1 MKRFSTLLLIAAG
14 LIGVSAHAQDH
25 FLASRMKSADDL
37 YNSYQF
43 PDAIEAYKK
52 EVGKRSVNQRHVV
65 QRIADSYRRTGQY
78 GASEEWYARVVQFQD
93 IDPVNYYYYAKALS
107 TNKKHEQ
114 AAEWFKR
121 YAEASTKDRRAK
133 EHKGYSVDEVNKLLS
148 AKEEYAVSPIT
159 ANTGNDEFS
168 PSYFGSKVIFVSNR
182 PNQGA
187 LFQKTYGWTETPYLD
202 LYEAD
207 AKAGR
212 FENIQALQQLNT
224 AYHEGPVA
232 VTADGKRMYL
242 TVNALS
248 ESGKPLRGAEKTT
261 RLQIAMSNKIT
272 VNGEVTWSKPEPLTF
287 NDPDFSCLHPTL
299 SADGRYLFFASDR
312 PGGYGGMDIWYC
324 ENYLLSWSAP
334 KNLGPAVNT
343 EGDEIFPFLNAQG
356 NLYFASNGHLG
367 VGGLD
372 IFVSEPKVTKAGK
385 SATEFVKP
393 ENLGYPMNDVTDDFG
408 LVVDKEGKTGYFSS
422 NRVGGK
428 GGDDIYYF
436 EKQEVVVPEPEEFVK
451 LLELYVY
458 EKQSGQGLPNAV
470 INVFT
475 DKGKLVTALQVNDSG
490 YFAEEF
496 LSKYI
501 DEYEGELRF
510 IASYG
515 NYSTQREIVNMLDL
529 YNKERSIVRIP
540 LSRDLG
546 KELSLNPIYF
556 DLDKSN
562 IRPDAAKELNKIVDI
577 MQKNPELVIEVGS
590 HTDSRG
596 SNPYNQALSDRRAK
610 SSVQYITEKGI
621 QSYRVYGKGY
631 GETQLTNECEDGVIC
646 DERKHQMNRR
656 TEFKVVRGSVKN

>member
-1 MKRFSTLLLIAAG
+1 MKRLPIFLIVLGLLANGPL
-14 LIGVSAHAQDH
+14 LAQDH
-25 FLASRMKSADDL
+25 FLASRMKNGDDL

-52 EVGKRSVNQRHVV
+52 DIGKRSVNQRHVV

-107 TNKKHEQ
+107 SNKKHDQ

-121 YAEASTKDRRAK
+121 YAEASSRDKRAK
-133 EHKGYSVDEVNKLLS
+133 EHKQYSIDEVNKLL
-148 AKEEYAVSPIT
+148 ATTDEYSVSPIT

-168 PSYFGSKVIFVSNR
+168 PSYYGDKVVFVSNR
-182 PNQGA
+182 PNQNS
-187 LFQKTYGWTETPYLD
+187 LFEKTYGWTETPYLD
-202 LYEAD
+202 LYTAD
-207 AKAGR
+207 AQSGR
-212 FENIQALQQLNT
+212 FDNIKALTQINT
-224 AYHEGPVA
+224 PYHEGPVA
-232 VTADGKRMYL
+232 VTKDGKRMYV
-242 TVNALS
+242 TVNALT
-248 ESGKPLRGAEKTT
+248 ESGKPVRGSEKTT

-272 VNGEVTWSKPEPLTF
+272 VNGESTWSKPEALTF
-287 NDPDFSCLHPTL
+287 NDPDYSCLHPTL

-334 KNLGPAVNT
+334 KNLGASINT
-343 EGDEIFPFLNAQG
+343 EGDEIFPFLSEKG
-356 NLYFASNGHLG
+356 MLYFASNGHLG

-372 IFVSEPKVTKAGK
+372 LFEASPKVTKAGR
-385 SATEFVKP
+385 SVTEFTKP
-393 ENLGYPMNDVTDDFG
+393 ENMGYPMNDVTDDFG
-408 LVVDKEGKTGYFSS
+408 LVINKEGQSGYFSS
-422 NRVGGK
+422 NRAGGK
-428 GGDDIYYF
+428 GGDDIYFF
-436 EKQEVVVPEPEEFVK
+436 EKQEVKEPEPVEFVK
-451 LLELYVY
+451 MLELYVF
-458 EKQSGQGLPNAV
+458 EQQTGVGLPNAV

-475 DKGKLVTALQVNDSG
+475 DKGRLVTALQVNDSG
-490 YFAEEF
+490 YFAQEF
-496 LSKYI
+496 VTDLI
-501 DEYEGELRF
+501 DDHEGDLRF

-556 DLDKSN
+556 DLNKAN
-562 IRPDAAKELNKIVDI
+562 IRNDAAIELNKVVDI

-596 SNPYNQALSDRRAK
+596 SDPYNQALSDRRAK
-610 SSVQYITEKGI
+610 SSVQYITNKGVE
-621 QSYRVYGKGY
+621 SYRVYGKGY
-631 GETQLTNECEDGVIC
+631 GESQLTNECEDGVIC
-646 DERKHQMNRR
+646 DEHKHQLNRR
-656 TEFKVVRGSVKN
+656 TEFKVVRGSIKN

>member
-1 MKRFSTLLLIAAG
+1 
-14 LIGVSAHAQDH
+14 
-25 FLASRMKSADDL
+25 
-37 YNSYQF
+37 
-43 PDAIEAYKK
+43 
-52 EVGKRSVNQRHVV
+52 
-65 QRIADSYRRTGQY
+65 
-78 GASEEWYARVVQFQD
+78 
-93 IDPVNYYYYAKALS
+93 
-107 TNKKHEQ
+107 
-114 AAEWFKR
+114 
-121 YAEASTKDRRAK
+121 
-133 EHKGYSVDEVNKLLS
+133 
-148 AKEEYAVSPIT
+148 
-159 ANTGNDEFS
+159 
-168 PSYFGSKVIFVSNR
+168 
-182 PNQGA
+182 
-187 LFQKTYGWTETPYLD
+187 
-202 LYEAD
+202 
-207 AKAGR
+207 
-212 FENIQALQQLNT
+212 
-224 AYHEGPVA
+224 
-232 VTADGKRMYL
+232 
-242 TVNALS
+242 
-248 ESGKPLRGAEKTT
+248 
-261 RLQIAMSNKIT
+261 
-272 VNGEVTWSKPEPLTF
+272 
-287 NDPDFSCLHPTL
+287 
-299 SADGRYLFFASDR
+299 
-312 PGGYGGMDIWYC
+312 
-324 ENYLLSWSAP
+324 
-334 KNLGPAVNT
+334 
-343 EGDEIFPFLNAQG
+343 
-356 NLYFASNGHLG
+356 
-367 VGGLD
+367 
-372 IFVSEPKVTKAGK
+372 
-385 SATEFVKP
+385 
-393 ENLGYPMNDVTDDFG
+393 MNDVTDDFG

-436 EKQEVVVPEPEEFVK
+436 EKQEVVVPEPEQFVK
-451 LLELYVY
+451 LLEVYVY

-556 DLDKSN
+556 DLAKSN

-596 SNPYNQALSDRRAK
+596 SDAYNQALSDRRAK

>member
-1 MKRFSTLLLIAAG
+1 M
-14 LIGVSAHAQDH
+14 
-25 FLASRMKSADDL
+25 
-37 YNSYQF
+37 
-43 PDAIEAYKK
+43 
-52 EVGKRSVNQRHVV
+52 
-65 QRIADSYRRTGQY
+65 
-78 GASEEWYARVVQFQD
+78 
-93 IDPVNYYYYAKALS
+93 
-107 TNKKHEQ
+107 
-114 AAEWFKR
+114 
-121 YAEASTKDRRAK
+121 
-133 EHKGYSVDEVNKLLS
+133 
-148 AKEEYAVSPIT
+148 
-159 ANTGNDEFS
+159 
-168 PSYFGSKVIFVSNR
+168 
-182 PNQGA
+182 
-187 LFQKTYGWTETPYLD
+187 
-202 LYEAD
+202 
-207 AKAGR
+207 
-212 FENIQALQQLNT
+212 
-224 AYHEGPVA
+224 
-232 VTADGKRMYL
+232 
-242 TVNALS
+242 
-248 ESGKPLRGAEKTT
+248 
-261 RLQIAMSNKIT
+261 
-272 VNGEVTWSKPEPLTF
+272 
-287 NDPDFSCLHPTL
+287 
-299 SADGRYLFFASDR
+299 
-312 PGGYGGMDIWYC
+312 
-324 ENYLLSWSAP
+324 
-334 KNLGPAVNT
+334 
-343 EGDEIFPFLNAQG
+343 
-356 NLYFASNGHLG
+356 YFASNGHLG

-372 IFVSEPKVTKAGK
+372 IFKSEPKVSKAGK

-436 EKQEVVVPEPEEFVK
+436 EKQEVVVPEPEQFVK
-451 LLELYVY
+451 LLEVYVY

-556 DLDKSN
+556 DLAKSN

-596 SNPYNQALSDRRAK
+596 SDAYNQALSDRRAK